1 MPGRAVHGRIYEVI
15 TRGQPPDSHA
25 YVGKVTAPTTIHQR
39 IFGRSNSAHTSP
51 ESIARD
57 PWKASIVPGRAGYR
71 LLETVYDTDDEAEND
86 RALRRA
92 EAFWIDRLRPA
103 HNIVRPV
110 RPAGEKR
117 APRLAYAERG
127 PLAPLTAR
135 PAPARR
141 RKPRKIGKPI
151 ALLALIAAF
160 TFLTAYVLLMMK
172 LPWPQVP
179 WVGAPVLG
187 LALGWSTFWK
197 LHRSIRR
204 LLR

>member
-1 MPGRAVHGRIYEVI
+1 MAARAIHGRIYELVL
-15 TRGQPPDSHA
+15 RGQTPDSHA

-39 IFGRSNSAHTSP
+39 VFGRSNSAHTSP
-51 ESIARD
+51 ESVARD
-57 PWKASIVPGRAGYR
+57 PWKAGILPGRTGYR
-71 LLETVYDTDDEAEND
+71 LLETVYDTGDEAEND

-92 EAFWIDRLRPA
+92 EAFWIDRLRPV

-110 RPAGEKR
+110 RPAGAREHH
-117 APRLAYAERG
+117 
-127 PLAPLTAR
+127 AR
-135 PAPARR
+135 PRPSALVRTRPHSSRRPR
-141 RKPRKIGKPI
+141 RKLAKPI
-151 ALLALIAAF
+151 TLLTLIAAF
-160 TFLTAYVLLMMK
+160 TYLAARALLMME